1 MPAADALLPLPSG
14 EIHLWF
20 CRHGES
26 GDPAREAACRALLE
40 PHELARTARFHFARD
55 RHRHLLTRVL
65 VRTALSRYAPVR
77 PQDWRFAEGP
87 FGRPRIGGP
96 MTQAIQGLDFNLSHT
111 DGLIVLALARNLEMG
126 VDAEHLGRNASLELA
141 DHFFS
146 PAEAKALAALPP
158 SRRAH
163 RFFELWTLKESYI
176 KARGM
181 GLQIPLDSFGF
192 ALDEA
197 DDRIGFALF
206 SNAHGD
212 DAPHRHFWQLR
223 PTPEHLVAVCAAT
236 GGNGADMRI
245 VCRDIAPLQ
254 WERPLEIHPERSGES
269 AGI

>member
-1 MPAADALLPLPSG
+1 MSPADAYLPLPPG

-26 GDPAREAACRALLE
+26 GDPALEAACRALLE
-40 PHELARTARFHFARD
+40 PHELARTARFHFQRD
-55 RHRHLLTRVL
+55 RYRHLLTRVL
-65 VRTALSRYAPVR
+65 VRTVLSRYAPVL
-77 PQDWRFAEGP
+77 PQDWRFAEGS
-87 FGRPRIGGP
+87 FGRPCIAEP
-96 MTQAIQGLDFNLSHT
+96 MTQAANGLDFNLSHT

-126 VDAEHLGRNASLELA
+126 VDAENLGRTASLELA

-158 SRRAH
+158 ARRAH

-192 ALDEA
+192 ALDDA
-197 DDRIGFALF
+197 HDRIGFALR
-206 SNAHGD
+206 GD
-212 DAPHRHFWQLR
+212 ARGDSAPHRHFWQLR
-223 PTPEHLVAVCAAT
+223 PTPEHMVAVCAAT
-236 GGNGADMRI
+236 DASGMRI

-254 WERPLEIHPERSGES
+254 WERPLDSRAVRSGGS

>member
-26 GDPAREAACRALLE
+26 GDPALEAACRALLE
-40 PHELARTARFHFARD
+40 PHELARTARLHFARD

-236 GGNGADMRI
+236 GGNGAGMRI

-254 WERPLEIHPERSGES
+254 WELPLEIHPERSGES

>member
-26 GDPAREAACRALLE
+26 GDPALEAACRALLE

-223 PTPEHLVAVCAAT
+223 PTPEHLVAVWAAT
-236 GGNGADMRI
+236 GGNGAGMRI

-254 WERPLEIHPERSGES
+254 WELPLEIHPERSGES

>member
-26 GDPAREAACRALLE
+26 GDPALEAACRALLE
-40 PHELARTARFHFARD
+40 PHELARTARFHF
-55 RHRHLLTRVL
+55 

-236 GGNGADMRI
+236 GGNGAGMRI

-254 WERPLEIHPERSGES
+254 WELPLEIHPERSGES

>member
-1 MPAADALLPLPSG
+1 MSPADATLPLPPG

-26 GDPAREAACRALLE
+26 GDPALEAACRALLE
-40 PHELARTARFHFARD
+40 PHELARTARFHFQRD

-65 VRTALSRYAPVR
+65 VRTVLSRYAPVQ
-77 PQDWRFAEGP
+77 PQDWRFAEGS
-87 FGRPRIGGP
+87 FGRPCIAEP
-96 MTQAIQGLDFNLSHT
+96 MTQAVDGLDFNLSHT
-111 DGLIVLALARNLEMG
+111 DGLIVLALARNLEVG
-126 VDAEHLGRNASLELA
+126 VDAESLARTASLELA

-158 SRRAH
+158 TRRAH

-192 ALDEA
+192 ALDDA
-197 DDRIGFALF
+197 DDRIGFALW
-206 SNAHGD
+206 GD
-212 DAPHRHFWQLR
+212 ARGDNAPHRHFWQLR
-223 PTPEHLVAVCAAT
+223 PTPGHLVAVCAAT
-236 GGNGADMRI
+236 DGSGMRL

-254 WERPLEIHPERSGES
+254 WERPLDIRAVRSGGS

>member
-26 GDPAREAACRALLE
+26 GDPALEAACRALLE

-176 KARGM
+176 TARGM

-236 GGNGADMRI
+236 GGNGAGMRI

-254 WERPLEIHPERSGES
+254 WELPLEIHPERSGES